1 MTTRYGPICLAVLF
15 PLWGTG
21 CDSTPV
27 TPLPSAQETLADSV
41 QLAPGGQIS
50 AGGLLLTFVEATDDS
65 RCPVDVTC
73 IWQGTALVHVVL
85 RAGVGAGTP
94 EVLNPFDRASVDFS
108 GYRVTLLGLLPV
120 PREGIAIDPE
130 DYRAS
135 FRVESLAGPP

>member
-1 MTTRYGPICLAVLF
+1 MTNRIGLASLAILF

-27 TPLPSAQETLADSV
+27 TPLPSVQETLADSV
-41 QLAPGGQIS
+41 QLAPGDQIS
-50 AGGLLLTFVEATDDS
+50 AGGLLLTFMEATDDS

-73 IWQGTALVHVVL
+73 IWQGTAMVHITL
-85 RAGVGAGTP
+85 APAAGAGTA
-94 EVLNPFDRASVDFS
+94 EVLNPFDRAFVDFS

-120 PREGIAIDPE
+120 PREGVAIDPQ

-135 FRVESLAGPP
+135 FRVERLESQ